1 MTLTSLPFELRRPR
15 NKEER
20 RLLNLL
26 ENGTPEERRAEY
38 DALQARFEGMTQEE
52 YETDE
57 VDRLVCFQGL
67 LVED

>member
-1 MTLTSLPFELRRPR
+1 MTLTSLPFDLRRPR

-20 RLLNLL
+20 RLLSLL

-38 DALQARFEGMTQEE
+38 NSLQARFEKMTQEE
-52 YETDE
+52 YDTEATS
-57 VDRLVCFQGL
+57 RLVCFQGF